1 MHNLGEEGSL
11 SSTSVIT
18 IVGVRPYIVSIHPVS
33 VGDVNDLTTY
43 RAGDTVHIEITF
55 SAPVIVFPAP
65 NTGLLPTLLLETGSV
80 R

>member
-18 IVGVRPYIVSIHPVS
+18 IVGIRPYIVSIRPVS
-33 VGDVNDLTTY
+33 GGDVNDTITY

-55 SAPVIVFPAP
+55 STPVVVFPAP